1 MSTTT
6 TGDAPTPRTG
16 DPSPRRIARL
26 AGVFYLLLIVLGAFA
41 ELVVRAEVVVPG
53 DATATA
59 RNVVAAETVFRLG
72 ILSDIVA
79 QLSFLLLALTLYVLL
94 ETVDRRYASLMVVFV
109 VASVPIT
116 ILNLL
121 NQFAALYV
129 LTDADYLT
137 SFDPAQVNELSL
149 LFLDLHSYGYS
160 LNEVFFGLW
169 LLPLG
174 YLVYESEYFPAVLG
188 LLLVLGT
195 FGHLIELVH
204 VFVLPDLAV
213 ITYPGLAVAAVA
225 EFGFAA
231 YLLIRGV
238 RPSAA
243 IAPSDTEPN
252 Q

>member
-1 MSTTT
+1 MSATATA
-6 TGDAPTPRTG
+6 DAPTTRIAER
-16 DPSPRRIARL
+16 SPRRIARL
-26 AGVFYLLLIVLGAFA
+26 AGVFYLLLVVFGAFA
-41 ELVVRAEVVVPG
+41 QLFVRADVVVPG
-53 DATATA
+53 DAAATA
-59 RNVVAAETVFRLG
+59 ENILAAETLFRIG
-72 ILSDIVA
+72 ILSD
-79 QLSFLLLALTLYVLL
+79 LLAQVAFLMTAVVLYVLL
-94 ETVDRRYASLMVVFV
+94 ESVDVRAAALMVIFV
-109 VASVPIT
+109 VASVPTT
-116 ILNLL
+116 IVNLL

-129 LTDADYLT
+129 LTGADYLT
-137 SFDPAQVNELSL
+137 SFEPAQLNELAL

-174 YLVYESEYFPAVLG
+174 YLVYRSAYFPTILGVL
-188 LLLVLGT
+188 LILGT

-225 EFGFAA
+225 EFGFAG

-238 RPSAA
+238 SPSVEA
-243 IAPSDTEPN
+243 TRGEPETS

>member
-1 MSTTT
+1 MSATAPA
-6 TGDAPTPRTG
+6 DALTARTAE
-16 DPSPRRIARL
+16 PSPRRIARR
-26 AGVFYLLLIVLGAFA
+26 AGVFYLLLVVLGAFA
-41 ELVVRAEVVVPG
+41 ELFVRADVVVPG

-59 RNVVAAETVFRLG
+59 RNVVAAETLFRVG
-72 ILSDIVA
+72 ILSDLAAQVA
-79 QLSFLLLALTLYVLL
+79 FILVAALLYVLL
-94 ETVDRRYASLMVVFV
+94 ESVDVHAAALMVVFV

-129 LTDADYLT
+129 LTGADYLS
-137 SFDPAQVNELSL
+137 SFEPAQLNELSL

-160 LNEVFFGLW
+160 LNELFFGLW

-174 YLVYESEYFPAVLG
+174 YLVYKSEYFPAVLG
-188 LLLVLGT
+188 ILLILGT
-195 FGHLIELVH
+195 FGHLIDLVH

-225 EFGFAA
+225 EFGFAG

-238 RPSAA
+238 SPSATVA
-243 IAPSDTEPN
+243 RAEPEPS